1 MRNGA
6 RGLQRQLEE
15 SFNINDSSMQW
26 LELCWY
32 YCSISFKRIWKIT
45 FTFHSN
51 AFSSCLPFKAS
62 TQPSIWSLINNDHWQ
77 SSTLNA
83 FSSQHRRPICR
94 SAVAVGGFC
103 DQNKNCTAFQ
113 VTVIN
118 ILEIMQSCGI
128 RWSCITTIQLNL
140 KTFLSLLARTRDS
153 FSHLPVLSSHDDVW
167 LHLFWRC
174 RLVRC
179 FLRQSC
185 WRNRASG
192 GKETGRDSGTQREGT
207 HKRIFCA
214 LSRRHNGS
222 CIVEKK

>member
-1 MRNGA
+1 M
-6 RGLQRQLEE
+6 
-15 SFNINDSSMQW
+15 
-26 LELCWY
+26 
-32 YCSISFKRIWKIT
+32 
-45 FTFHSN
+45 
-51 AFSSCLPFKAS
+51 
-62 TQPSIWSLINNDHWQ
+62 
-77 SSTLNA
+77 LNA
-83 FSSQHRRPICR
+83 FHLNIAVPFAL
-94 SAVAVGGFC
+94 AVAVAGFC

-140 KTFLSLLARTRDS
+140 ETFLSLLARTRDS

-185 WRNRASG
+185 WRNQASG

-222 CIVEKK
+222 CIVEKKVRFPVQSFPDKTEHPPHIQI